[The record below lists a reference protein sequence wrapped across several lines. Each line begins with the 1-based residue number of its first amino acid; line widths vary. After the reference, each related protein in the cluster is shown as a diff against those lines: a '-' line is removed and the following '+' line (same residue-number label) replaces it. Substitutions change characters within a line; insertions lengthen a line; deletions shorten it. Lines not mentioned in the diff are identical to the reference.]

1 MVRFPYGLGSIT
13 LIGFALDDAPFSLW
27 KGRFDFWKKLVEK
40 TLPREARSNGNE
52 NFVNRG
58 RFGPMDDFSGGTE
71 DLVSSLHRQL
81 DNFDVKI
88 VPFGWVALFILLYII
103 VVGPLDYLLLK
114 YVFKRLEWTW
124 ITFPMV
130 VFAVSFAAY
139 FTAYAI
145 KGKELRI
152 NHVDLIDFDLRTQLD
167 EKQRPAKAYIY
178 GQSFFTLLS
187 PHIQNYTVGLEPNPA
202 FWGQKLENPL
212 SADALTWVG
221 QAESSYQGIGSSSRQ
236 SLFRRPYYFA
246 EDAVGLR
253 GVPIPVW
260 TTKCFMATW
269 NATLPQLPFTVDL
282 VHRVNDPQDILI
294 SGKLMN
300 HLPVD
305 LEDVWLFIA
314 TRLPAW
320 PTSCPERSPRS
331 TRSNCTASNS
341 RTPLPPEWVTAA
353 DKTDAGQRTKSDKG
367 VYNPTALMNAF
378 SFMKTPT

>member
-1 MVRFPYGLGSIT
+1 M
-13 LIGFALDDAPFSLW
+13 
-27 KGRFDFWKKLVEK
+27 
-40 TLPREARSNGNE
+40 
-52 NFVNRG
+52 
-58 RFGPMDDFSGGTE
+58 
-71 DLVSSLHRQL
+71 
-81 DNFDVKI
+81 
-88 VPFGWVALFILLYII
+88 FILLYII

-114 YVFKRLEWTW
+114 YVFKSLEWTW

-130 VFAVSFAAY
+130 VFAVKLCGLFHGLCHQGQGAAHQP
-139 FTAYAI
+139 
-145 KGKELRI
+145 GG
-152 NHVDLIDFDLRTQLD
+152 LIDFDLRTQLG

-202 FWGQKLENPL
+202 FWAQKLENPL

-305 LEDVWLFIA
+305 LEDVWLFYRNKIA
-314 TRLPAW
+314 RVADVVPGKKSAEHPIQLHGFEFKELLFRGMGNRRRQDGCRPANQIGQGRL
-320 PTSCPERSPRS
+320 
-331 TRSNCTASNS
+331 
-341 RTPLPPEWVTAA
+341 
-353 DKTDAGQRTKSDKG
+353 QSDR
-367 VYNPTALMNAF
+367 PDEAHSLL
-378 SFMKTPT
+378 